1 MSAGYKDFCS
11 CFYYRLICKNVCLQ
25 KISSNCIVCI
35 CSTDPRATCCTMK
48 CHVVMWEQRL
58 SFLFFFIPVCHFLS
72 QILTFLSTFF
82 SLLYSFGILHTRHK
96 QGHFCKACFV
106 FLLSYPFL
114 QKRAKKTLVMK
125 NKISLVYL
133 EFKV

>member
-1 MSAGYKDFCS
+1 MSGGFKDFCL
-11 CFYYRLICKNVCLQ
+11 CFWYRLICKNICLQ
-25 KISSNCIVCI
+25 NFSSNCIVCI

-82 SLLYSFGILHTRHK
+82 PFFILLAFCTQDTSKDIFAKLALFFFCLIPFFTEKGKEDLSNGKLKFFGVLW
-96 QGHFCKACFV
+96 V
-106 FLLSYPFL
+106 
-114 QKRAKKTLVMK
+114 
-125 NKISLVYL
+125 
-133 EFKV
+133 

>member
-1 MSAGYKDFCS
+1 MKQSYLLFKKICQLATKIFALV
-11 CFYYRLICKNVCLQ
+11 FITYRLICKNVCLQ
-25 KISSNCIVCI
+25 KISSNCLVCI

-106 FLLSYPFL
+106 FLLSYPFYRKGQRRL
-114 QKRAKKTLVMK
+114 
-125 NKISLVYL
+125 
-133 EFKV
+133 

>member
-1 MSAGYKDFCS
+1 MSGGFKDFFL
-11 CFYYRLICKNVCLQ
+11 CFWYRLICKNVCLQ
-25 KISSNCIVCI
+25 NFSSNCIVCI

-82 SLLYSFGILHTRHK
+82 SLLFPFGILHTRHK

-106 FLLSYPFL
+106 FLFVLPFFTEKGKEDFSNEKL
-114 QKRAKKTLVMK
+114 KFFGVPW
-125 NKISLVYL
+125 V
-133 EFKV
+133 